1 MTKKTWWIVHILIVT
16 LFFGCSSGKQLTQI
30 QNEAQADFSSGD
42 FAKALS
48 GFEGIISNYEE
59 QGKSKECPVYSQAGI
74 AAYNLGDLT
83 KALDY
88 LQKAV
93 NTSFADEQTY
103 ITMAHAYRNIDNLSL
118 EIETLEKFIEKYPE
132 SIESM
137 PMKIRLFETY
147 VESENWQQAYDLWL
161 QIASRVKEDIKYVED
176 YYFVNRA
183 LGNREKADELA
194 SELLGMNDEN
204 IIGLEHEAKKYYN
217 IAEDRYQAEMKA
229 YEAHKTRKQ
238 YAALLKALDEV
249 TDEFK
254 IALNYFETLYKIDPK
269 PKYAT
274 YIGNIY
280 TRFNDKEK
288 ADYYHRLGK
297 KKQ

>member
-1 MTKKTWWIVHILIVT
+1 
-16 LFFGCSSGKQLTQI
+16 
-30 QNEAQADFSSGD
+30 
-42 FAKALS
+42 LS

-59 QGKSKECPVYSQAGI
+59 QGKLKECPVYSQAGI

-118 EIETLEKFIEKYPE
+118 EIETLEKFVEKYPE

-147 VESENWQQAYDLWL
+147 VESENWQQAYDLWP

-194 SELLGMNDEN
+194 SKILEEREYRPPDDVRRTLERGHCRDSHRQPYCRGGRRDE
-204 IIGLEHEAKKYYN
+204 GPGGTVPSGGPQRRH
-217 IAEDRYQAEMKA
+217 RQP
-229 YEAHKTRKQ
+229 
-238 YAALLKALDEV
+238 AAFRSRRARSIPRVLARSGRRLQQV
-249 TDEFK
+249 HRRTD
-254 IALNYFETLYKIDPK
+254 
-269 PKYAT
+269 
-274 YIGNIY
+274 
-280 TRFNDKEK
+280 
-288 ADYYHRLGK
+288 
-297 KKQ
+297 